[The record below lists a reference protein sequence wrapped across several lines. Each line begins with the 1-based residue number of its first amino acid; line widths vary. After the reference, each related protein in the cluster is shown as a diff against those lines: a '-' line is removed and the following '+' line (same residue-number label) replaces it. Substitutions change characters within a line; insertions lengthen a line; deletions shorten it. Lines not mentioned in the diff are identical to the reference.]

1 MLPPQV
7 CLSAANPM
15 SFRLGT
21 CPLPFR
27 APPKTL
33 PTAVTQGA
41 TASVSAPPLPLTQ
54 PNVPGM
60 GSTCAGAAR
69 DSAVSVPCPRSS
81 MPHPTTLS

>member
-33 PTAVTQGA
+33 PTAVTQGVGSSDHRDLRA
-41 TASVSAPPLPLTQ
+41 T
-54 PNVPGM
+54 
-60 GSTCAGAAR
+60 
-69 DSAVSVPCPRSS
+69 
-81 MPHPTTLS
+81 